1 MSDEFGALSRRRLL
15 QLAGAGSLAA
25 LLPGRALGA
34 ALPAATLPYDDGS
47 SSIPGGLTG
56 KVENVIVIGSGFA
69 GLAVANALGNAGVP
83 CVVLEARD
91 RIGGRA
97 HTTDV
102 GGFPVDLGCSWIT
115 DPGGN
120 PMTQFATQSGVAQ
133 TNAAIELDVPSSRF
147 YDERHGAVLPTDK
160 MQAAAHALRFL
171 EYDAS
176 NISAKLGPNA
186 STKDGILE
194 YVREQNLTA
203 DAARYAEFFMR
214 CVVELPDATDWDRPS
229 LEWFANGPSSSYVG
243 FGEGD
248 FPVGGYRTLVRSLGG
263 GADVRLGLRVTDVI
277 LEGAGVRV
285 RALDA
290 ANATHEF
297 TASHAVVTV
306 PLGVLQAGKIN
317 FTPGLPAEKLAAINR
332 LGFGTFDK
340 VVMRFPFPYWAT
352 EHTHIFHLS
361 DPVPM
366 GFPLT
371 VDYFYLEKVPILVAF
386 NTGSH
391 ALTLET
397 LTDDQIAAQM
407 LGVLRMVQGG
417 PIPDP
422 TEIVIT
428 RWGQDP
434 FSNGSY
440 SFLPVGSSPS
450 DQDTYG
456 QPVGGRILFAGEA
469 TSVDRY
475 GYADGALSTG
485 IREAKRLLGAPKV
498 QLRAYRTALDYLR

>member
-1 MSDEFGALSRRRLL
+1 
-15 QLAGAGSLAA
+15 
-25 LLPGRALGA
+25 
-34 ALPAATLPYDDGS
+34 
-47 SSIPGGLTG
+47 
-56 KVENVIVIGSGFA
+56 
-69 GLAVANALGNAGVP
+69 
-83 CVVLEARD
+83 
-91 RIGGRA
+91 
-97 HTTDV
+97 
-102 GGFPVDLGCSWIT
+102 
-115 DPGGN
+115 
-120 PMTQFATQSGVAQ
+120 
-133 TNAAIELDVPSSRF
+133 
-147 YDERHGAVLPTDK
+147 
-160 MQAAAHALRFL
+160 
-171 EYDAS
+171 
-176 NISAKLGPNA
+176 
-186 STKDGILE
+186 
-194 YVREQNLTA
+194 
-203 DAARYAEFFMR
+203 
-214 CVVELPDATDWDRPS
+214 
-229 LEWFANGPSSSYVG
+229 
-243 FGEGD
+243 
-248 FPVGGYRTLVRSLGG
+248 
-263 GADVRLGLRVTDVI
+263 
-277 LEGAGVRV
+277 
-285 RALDA
+285 
-290 ANATHEF
+290 
-297 TASHAVVTV
+297 
-306 PLGVLQAGKIN
+306 
-317 FTPGLPAEKLAAINR
+317 
-332 LGFGTFDK
+332 
-340 VVMRFPFPYWAT
+340 
-352 EHTHIFHLS
+352 
-361 DPVPM
+361 M

-428 RWGQDP
+428 RWGRDP